1 MGKAVGVLWDLH
13 IASWCPCMP
22 GESRVAWSGCCACD
36 SDPEHEP
43 GERAAVPWHEPA
55 AGNERLLV
63 PQPHKGGG
71 GRAGLGMQQGPCA
84 EAPALQGRGT
94 AVPAVA
100 AARARAIGGGPRT
113 GTCWIYG
120 PSHDVFMAGMGQPQM
135 LPSPAL
141 PGTARHGTSGPRSA
155 SWCRQ
160 GGGFQMDF
168 ALRGGAP
175 RGSPWHRCRVCP
187 LPGSST
193 APSLPAPQAGTWC
206 GGRNLSV
213 LSRPVLSGPG
223 AALVLS
229 PSRLPPQSRYADP
242 LPLPHIQGWSWA
254 GVCSHSSPVPSA
266 GSREA

>member
-13 IASWCPCMP
+13 VASWCPCMP

-141 PGTARHGTSGPRSA
+141 HGTARHGTARRVPALHPGADRAEVSRWTLLFEVELPGALPGTAAVSA
-155 SWCRQ
+155 HCRAARQLLPCPLHRQ
-160 GGGFQMDF
+160 G
-168 ALRGGAP
+168 
-175 RGSPWHRCRVCP
+175 
-187 LPGSST
+187 PGVG
-193 APSLPAPQAGTWC
+193 AGTC
-206 GGRNLSV
+206 RSC
-213 LSRPVLSGPG
+213 PVLSCP
-223 AALVLS
+223 ALAL
-229 PSRLPPQSRYADP
+229 L
-242 LPLPHIQGWSWA
+242 W
-254 GVCSHSSPVPSA
+254 C
-266 GSREA
+266 

>member
-1 MGKAVGVLWDLH
+1 MLPRGAPVCQGRAGWPGLGAVRVTATLSTSQERGQQ
-13 IASWCPCMP
+13 CPGMSLQL
-22 GESRVAWSGCCACD
+22 GMSGCLCH
-36 SDPEHEP
+36 SLTRVEV
-43 GERAAVPWHEPA
+43 G
-55 AGNERLLV
+55 
-63 PQPHKGGG
+63 
-71 GRAGLGMQQGPCA
+71 AGLGMQQGPCA
-84 EAPALQGRGT
+84 EAPALQGRGA
-94 AVPAVA
+94 AVPAEA